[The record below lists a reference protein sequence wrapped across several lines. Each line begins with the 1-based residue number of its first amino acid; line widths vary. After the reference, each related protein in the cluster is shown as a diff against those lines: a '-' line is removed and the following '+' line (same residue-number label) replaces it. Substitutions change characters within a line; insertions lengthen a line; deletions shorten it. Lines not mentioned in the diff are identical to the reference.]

1 MVILFLDETIL
12 TETPP
17 LRATWA
23 PQGQQVR
30 VAITGNRDK
39 RILFGVLNPKTGAV
53 LLMNAKRWNQE
64 TFQAFLRLVRRHWR
78 GWHLVLFLDRG
89 SPHKAR
95 NSQELARTL
104 AVEERWLPTAC
115 PELNPVE
122 GLWRH
127 LKQEVMANT
136 VAPLDEAVMHA
147 QEYLLT
153 MSPQERLSR
162 AGVLSKHFWL
172 GT

>member
-1 MVILFLDETIL
+1 MFLDETIL

-23 PQGQQVR
+23 LQGQQAR

-39 RILFGVLNPKTGAV
+39 RILFGALNPKTGRLV
-53 LLMNAKRWNQE
+53 LMGARRWTQE
-64 TFQAFLRLVRRHWR
+64 TFQAFLRQVRRCWR
-78 GWHLVLFLDRG
+78 GWRLVLFLDRG

-95 NSQELARTL
+95 RSQALARTL
-104 AVEERWLPTAC
+104 AIQERWLPRAC

-127 LKQEVMANT
+127 LKQEVLANT
-136 VAPLDEAVMHA
+136 VAPMDQLLAEA

-153 MSPQERLSR
+153 LSPSQRLSR
-162 AGVLSKHFWL
+162 AGVLSKNFWL
-172 GT
+172 AT